1 MDAEQDASPSVVTVT
16 LDSDSC
22 GELVEDLDTWHVVPA
37 ELATR
42 FYRTLR
48 QLS

>member
-1 MDAEQDASPSVVTVT
+1 MDAEPDPAPSGVT
-16 LDSDSC
+16 LEGDSC
-22 GELVEDLDTWHVVPA
+22 GTLVEDLDTWHVVSA
-37 ELATR
+37 EWATR

>member
-1 MDAEQDASPSVVTVT
+1 MDAEPDPAERGVT
-16 LDSDSC
+16 LDGDSC
-22 GELVEDLDTWHVVPA
+22 GTLVEDLDAWHVVPA
-37 ELATR
+37 EWATR

>member
-1 MDAEQDASPSVVTVT
+1 MDAEQDASPSVVIVA

-22 GELVEDLDTWHVVPA
+22 GELVTDLDAWHAVPA

-42 FYRTLR
+42 FYRALR